1 MPAHIF
7 IATSLDGYIARPDGD
22 IDWLTPPLDVIELA
36 QEEDYGYDAFMASVD
51 AIVMGRHSFEK
62 VLSFG
67 AWPYSDKPVIVLSSQ
82 PIRIDPPL
90 AATVMHLG
98 GEPREI
104 CETLERRGIRELY
117 IDGGTTVQR
126 FLAAGMVERVIITR
140 VPVLLGQGIPLFG
153 VVPQDIRLTHI
164 KTQAFGS
171 GMVQSEYRVQR

>member
-1 MPAHIF
+1 MPAHVF

-82 PIRIDPPL
+82 PIRIDPTL
-90 AATVMHLG
+90 AATVTHLG
-98 GEPREI
+98 GEPLEI

-140 VPVLLGQGIPLFG
+140 VPVLLGRGIPLFG

>member
-22 IDWLTPPLDVIELA
+22 IDWLTPPLDVIEIA
-36 QEEDYGYDAFMASVD
+36 QTEDYGYDAFMPTVD

-82 PIRIDPPL
+82 PLRIDPTL
-90 AATVMHLG
+90 ASTVTQLG

-104 CETLERRGIRELY
+104 CDELARRGLNELY
-117 IDGGTTVQR
+117 VDGGTTVQR
-126 FLAAGMVERVIITR
+126 FLAAGMIDRVIITR
-140 VPVLLGQGIPLFG
+140 VPVLLGRGIPLFG
-153 VVPQDIRLTHI
+153 VVPNDIRLTHVR
-164 KTQAFGS
+164 TQAFAS

>member
-1 MPAHIF
+1 MPAHVF

-82 PIRIDPPL
+82 PIRIDPTL
-90 AATVMHLG
+90 AA
-98 GEPREI
+98 
-104 CETLERRGIRELY
+104 
-117 IDGGTTVQR
+117 TVQR

-140 VPVLLGQGIPLFG
+140 VPVLLGRGIPLFG